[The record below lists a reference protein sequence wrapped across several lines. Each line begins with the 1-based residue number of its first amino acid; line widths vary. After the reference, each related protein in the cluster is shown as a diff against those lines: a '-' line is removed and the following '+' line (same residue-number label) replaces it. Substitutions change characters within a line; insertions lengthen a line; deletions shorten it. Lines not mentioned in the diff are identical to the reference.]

1 MEIDK
6 WNYYDDGD
14 NIIIVN
20 NFFYEDIDEFL
31 QCNVYRANKK
41 DIKKNVSVHD
51 VMKLIEEIE

>member
-20 NFFYEDIDEFL
+20 NFFYEDLDGFL
-31 QCNVYRANKK
+31 QCNVYLANKK

-51 VMKLIEEIE
+51 VMKLIEEIQ

>member
-1 MEIDK
+1 MEIDN

-20 NFFYEDIDEFL
+20 NFSYEDLDEF

>member
-1 MEIDK
+1 MEIDN

-14 NIIIVN
+14 IMIIVN
-20 NFFYEDIDEFL
+20 KFFYEGLDEF

-51 VMKLIEEIE
+51 VMELIEEIE

>member
-1 MEIDK
+1 MEIDN

-14 NIIIVN
+14 NMIIVN
-20 NFFYEDIDEFL
+20 NFFYEDLDEF